1 MLYSREQLSPNWRKR
16 LSTASIVAQHPLSSS
31 FSSLDVLEEVD
42 LTDFRIPHLNY
53 AEEEPQ
59 KQTCSICFEDYGSS
73 DMARLPD
80 CNHAFCC
87 ECLTG
92 HVRAKLSDMVFPIY
106 CPLCVLNLAMED
118 PTGAS
123 SLHGPLT
130 ALGL

>member
-1 MLYSREQLSPNWRKR
+1 MLYSREPSPHWRKR

-53 AEEEPQ
+53 AEDP
-59 KQTCSICFEDYGSS
+59 KQTCSICYEDYGSS

-80 CNHAFCC
+80 CNHAFCR

-106 CPLCVLNLAMED
+106 CPLCVLNPAMED

>member
-1 MLYSREQLSPNWRKR
+1 MLYSREQPSPHWRKR
-16 LSTASIVAQHPLSSS
+16 LSTASIVAQHPLSS

-42 LTDFRIPHLNY
+42 LTDFKLPHLNY
-53 AEEEPQ
+53 EAEEPP
-59 KQTCSICFEDYGSS
+59 KQTCCICYEEYGPS

-80 CNHAFCC
+80 CNHAFCR

-106 CPLCVLNLAMED
+106 CPLCVLDSALED

-123 SLHGPLT
+123 TLRAPLA
-130 ALGL
+130 ALAF